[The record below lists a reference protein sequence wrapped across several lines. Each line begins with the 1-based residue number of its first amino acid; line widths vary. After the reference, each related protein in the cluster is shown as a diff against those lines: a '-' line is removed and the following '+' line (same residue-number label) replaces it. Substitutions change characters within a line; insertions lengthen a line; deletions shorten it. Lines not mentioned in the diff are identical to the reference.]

1 MCDKMPDEDSA
12 HDPTEDAEIEE
23 EGTFVE
29 YLINTTL
36 HEMITAARQT
46 PDIMLVMS
54 KCCRCRCRQTGH

>member
-1 MCDKMPDEDSA
+1 MCDKMPDKDSA

-36 HEMITAARQT
+36 HEMIAARQT